1 MDPVSMMLVLSIGS
15 IVGWLAAMYVKDALP
30 GLIGHVV
37 IATIGAF
44 IAGYLALRL
53 FPGLYFFGLVVGAF
67 IGAAGLLYLVRFKNW
82 RYPNKK

>member
-1 MDPVSMMLVLSIGS
+1 
-15 IVGWLAAMYVKDALP
+15 
-30 GLIGHVV
+30 V